1 MIQKLTLAFTAI
13 FGTAIFLTIARIAG
27 AGLGIILQ
35 ILIARHYGAQV
46 LGSYYLVL
54 SMAGIL
60 SIFISMG
67 YPWIVAPRS
76 RIQIAAANRNN
87 TSH

>member
-13 FGTAIFLTIARIAG
+13 FGAAIFLTIARIAG

-60 SIFISMG
+60 SIFI
-67 YPWIVAPRS
+67 
-76 RIQIAAANRNN
+76 
-87 TSH
+87 